1 MEQQTAPVKK
11 QRILSG
17 IQPSGTP
24 TLGNYIGAMRN
35 WKLLE
40 DQYDCLYMIAD
51 LHAITV
57 RQEPAKLRAQSIQL
71 LALLLAI
78 GLDPEKNVLFFQSHV
93 HQHAEMNWLLDC
105 FTYMGEMS
113 RMTQFKDKSA
123 KHADNI
129 NCGLFT
135 YPVLMAGDILLYQ
148 ANLVPVGVDQTQHLE
163 ICRDIATRF
172 NGLYGNVFT
181 IPEGYYPKL
190 GARVM
195 SLQDPKRKMSKS
207 DPDDCFISMLD
218 GPDVVRRKLRRAVTD
233 SESEIRFDAENK
245 PGVSNLLAMLCALT
259 GESMDHAVESFAGK
273 GYGDLKSAVADA
285 IVATLEPIQ
294 ADYNR
299 YMSDKAYLETVYRQ
313 GAERAGRMAERTLSK
328 AMKKIGF
335 IGVGIMGKSMVK
347 NLMKAGFELHIYA
360 RTKSKVNDVIEEG
373 AIFHETIGECV
384 RASEAVIT
392 MVGFPQDVEEVYFD
406 EGNIMDQAEK
416 GMYLIDM
423 TTTSPMISKKIY
435 EEGKKKG
442 VHVVDAPVTGGDT
455 GAKAGTLSILV
466 GGNKED
472 YEACMPLFEA
482 MGTNINYQ
490 GEAGCGQHAKM
501 VNQIMIAGTMSGLC
515 EALSYAKAKDL
526 DCETVLKS
534 VATGAAGSKQLDFF
548 GEKILHGDYTP
559 GFFMKHFIKDMKI
572 ALIEANQ
579 CELDLDVLSQTL
591 ANYEVLEAEG
601 YGDLG
606 TQALIL

>member
-1 MEQQTAPVKK
+1 MAEEKRK
-11 QRILSG
+11 RILSG
-17 IQPSGTP
+17 IQPTGTP
-24 TLGNYIGAMRN
+24 TLGNYIGAVRN
-35 WKLLE
+35 WAMLQS
-40 DQYDCLYMIAD
+40 DYDCLYMVAD
-51 LHAITV
+51 LHSLTV
-57 RQEPAKLRAQSIQL
+57 RQNPAELRRRTRELS
-71 LALLLAI
+71 ALLLAVGI
-78 GLDPEKNVLFFQSHV
+78 DPKEHVLFVQSHV
-93 HQHAEMNWLLDC
+93 PAHTQLSWVLACNTQ
-105 FTYMGEMS
+105 FGELS

-299 YMSDKAYLETVYRQ
+299 YMGDKAYLETVYRQ

-335 IGVGIMGKSMVK
+335 I
-347 NLMKAGFELHIYA
+347 
-360 RTKSKVNDVIEEG
+360 
-373 AIFHETIGECV
+373 
-384 RASEAVIT
+384 
-392 MVGFPQDVEEVYFD
+392 
-406 EGNIMDQAEK
+406 
-416 GMYLIDM
+416 
-423 TTTSPMISKKIY
+423 
-435 EEGKKKG
+435 
-442 VHVVDAPVTGGDT
+442 
-455 GAKAGTLSILV
+455 AK
-466 GGNKED
+466 
-472 YEACMPLFEA
+472 
-482 MGTNINYQ
+482 
-490 GEAGCGQHAKM
+490 
-501 VNQIMIAGTMSGLC
+501 
-515 EALSYAKAKDL
+515 
-526 DCETVLKS
+526 
-534 VATGAAGSKQLDFF
+534 
-548 GEKILHGDYTP
+548 
-559 GFFMKHFIKDMKI
+559 
-572 ALIEANQ
+572 
-579 CELDLDVLSQTL
+579 
-591 ANYEVLEAEG
+591 
-601 YGDLG
+601 
-606 TQALIL
+606 

>member
-1 MEQQTAPVKK
+1 MSETNIAPKPEKK
-11 QRILSG
+11 PIIFSG
-17 IQPSGTP
+17 IQPSGTL
-24 TLGNYIGAMRN
+24 TLGNYIGALRN
-35 WKLLE
+35 FSKLQ
-40 DQYDCLYMIAD
+40 DDYDCIYSIVDM
-51 LHAITV
+51 HAITV
-57 RQEPAKLRAQSIQL
+57 RQVPADLRRRALSQLAQYI
-71 LALLLAI
+71 AC
-78 GLDPEKNVLFFQSHV
+78 GLDPKKNTLFIQSHV
-93 HQHAEMNWLLDC
+93 PAHAQLGWVLDC
-105 FTYMGEMS
+105 YTMFGELS

-123 KHADNI
+123 KNAENI
-129 NCGLFT
+129 NGGLFT

-172 NGLYGNVFT
+172 NSLYGNVFT

-335 IGVGIMGKSMVK
+335 I
-347 NLMKAGFELHIYA
+347 
-360 RTKSKVNDVIEEG
+360 
-373 AIFHETIGECV
+373 
-384 RASEAVIT
+384 
-392 MVGFPQDVEEVYFD
+392 
-406 EGNIMDQAEK
+406 
-416 GMYLIDM
+416 
-423 TTTSPMISKKIY
+423 
-435 EEGKKKG
+435 
-442 VHVVDAPVTGGDT
+442 
-455 GAKAGTLSILV
+455 AK
-466 GGNKED
+466 
-472 YEACMPLFEA
+472 
-482 MGTNINYQ
+482 
-490 GEAGCGQHAKM
+490 
-501 VNQIMIAGTMSGLC
+501 
-515 EALSYAKAKDL
+515 
-526 DCETVLKS
+526 
-534 VATGAAGSKQLDFF
+534 
-548 GEKILHGDYTP
+548 
-559 GFFMKHFIKDMKI
+559 
-572 ALIEANQ
+572 
-579 CELDLDVLSQTL
+579 
-591 ANYEVLEAEG
+591 
-601 YGDLG
+601 
-606 TQALIL
+606 

>member
-1 MEQQTAPVKK
+1 MAEEKRK
-11 QRILSG
+11 RILSG
-17 IQPSGTP
+17 IQPTGTP
-24 TLGNYIGAMRN
+24 TLGNYIGAVRN
-35 WKLLE
+35 WALLQS
-40 DQYDCLYMIAD
+40 DYDCLYMVAD
-51 LHAITV
+51 LHSLTV
-57 RQEPAKLRAQSIQL
+57 RQVPAELRRRTRELA
-71 LALLLAI
+71 ALLLAVGI
-78 GLDPEKNVLFFQSHV
+78 DPKEHVLFVQSHV
-93 HQHAEMNWLLDC
+93 PAHTQLSWVLACNTQ
-105 FTYMGEMS
+105 FGELS

-172 NGLYGNVFT
+172 NSLYGNVFT

-335 IGVGIMGKSMVK
+335 I
-347 NLMKAGFELHIYA
+347 
-360 RTKSKVNDVIEEG
+360 
-373 AIFHETIGECV
+373 
-384 RASEAVIT
+384 
-392 MVGFPQDVEEVYFD
+392 
-406 EGNIMDQAEK
+406 
-416 GMYLIDM
+416 
-423 TTTSPMISKKIY
+423 
-435 EEGKKKG
+435 
-442 VHVVDAPVTGGDT
+442 
-455 GAKAGTLSILV
+455 AK
-466 GGNKED
+466 
-472 YEACMPLFEA
+472 
-482 MGTNINYQ
+482 
-490 GEAGCGQHAKM
+490 
-501 VNQIMIAGTMSGLC
+501 
-515 EALSYAKAKDL
+515 
-526 DCETVLKS
+526 
-534 VATGAAGSKQLDFF
+534 
-548 GEKILHGDYTP
+548 
-559 GFFMKHFIKDMKI
+559 
-572 ALIEANQ
+572 
-579 CELDLDVLSQTL
+579 
-591 ANYEVLEAEG
+591 
-601 YGDLG
+601 
-606 TQALIL
+606 